1 MHTLS
6 TCPAPEIWQLLLAE
20 TCNEHQ
26 KAALLEHLDC
36 CVDCTEC
43 LGRQVAEWNFGVRT
57 GQATA
62 PGDSQTTRQIVA
74 QLAEVR
80 PEITHRLQAEEN
92 LARESPPEIPGL
104 SNFELVNQGGMGVVY
119 RAWETELNRP
129 VAVKLLSTVALASP
143 AARARARREAL
154 TLARLRH
161 ANIVQ
166 IYRSGEW
173 NGTPYLV
180 LEWMPGGSLQKL
192 LEQQGPLPEHQAA
205 TMARDLALALCET
218 HALAIVHRDLK
229 PDNVLLVPASKPGQ
243 PPLAKLADF
252 GLARPEGETSSKL
265 TETGMIVGTP
275 SYMAAEQTGLDTTL
289 GGVGPATDV
298 HGLGAILY
306 AMLTGQAPYEGKTS
320 LESLQRSAQGLVPAL
335 SLFCPRLSADLRTI
349 IEKCLRPVSSQ
360 RYRSAGELADDLNRY
375 LEGRPILARP
385 ISPLERIAKW
395 VRRQPAAAALVA
407 LLIVLAAGAFVRD
420 AYLLHKVSA
429 ALREKDEAFTKV
441 HDALVRE
448 QAAVEMAKTA
458 LEKRQQILTTVHD
471 EVVNRLM
478 RRGKALDP
486 SDLAFLLNVRAHY
499 QDWPLDPDPLA
510 AHKFRAQGLL
520 TLRQVFLNLHQ
531 YEEAYQTALLARSE
545 YDRAVKLAPADPEL
559 AKQRLQASIWVHD
572 SLIKTDRHAER
583 ESISRQLVEEA
594 EQLVKVDSSGRK
606 FLAYALINYATDL
619 LELKQLEASKES
631 AARALELYKQ
641 CVQDNPTDETLRRDE
656 IRANYQAVLCY
667 NPEGH
672 LPGSQVA
679 QYLILLKLTED
690 AVNALPTN
698 RLTFQYFQRV
708 ALVGLAGGYRELGQF
723 DQAMTAVN
731 RTLELCRS
739 VLNVPDDEQQDVAS
753 FLDGLIDCAIVKF
766 EICYTQGRFQ
776 EARADLE
783 DAVKMARLN
792 RDKEPAVFERSWTL
806 LRVMLRWVDFL
817 TIAQQPDDARRQ
829 LVEVLE
835 LTKQWDTEKDHARHV
850 HDLQSVTLTRLINLA
865 ENQEDHASAELW
877 IAEKLKIAKPEERP
891 ELLILQKKHSV
902 ALSERPAA
910 THVQP

>member
-1 MHTLS
+1 M
-6 TCPAPEIWQLLLAE
+6 
-20 TCNEHQ
+20 
-26 KAALLEHLDC
+26 
-36 CVDCTEC
+36 
-43 LGRQVAEWNFGVRT
+43 
-57 GQATA
+57 
-62 PGDSQTTRQIVA
+62 
-74 QLAEVR
+74 
-80 PEITHRLQAEEN
+80 
-92 LARESPPEIPGL
+92 
-104 SNFELVNQGGMGVVY
+104 
-119 RAWETELNRP
+119 
-129 VAVKLLSTVALASP
+129 
-143 AARARARREAL
+143 
-154 TLARLRH
+154 
-161 ANIVQ
+161 
-166 IYRSGEW
+166 
-173 NGTPYLV
+173 
-180 LEWMPGGSLQKL
+180 
-192 LEQQGPLPEHQAA
+192 
-205 TMARDLALALCET
+205 
-218 HALAIVHRDLK
+218 HRDLK

-559 AKQRLQASIWVHD
+559 AKPRLQASIWVHD

-766 EICYTQGRFQ
+766 EICYAQGRFQ

-806 LRVMLRWVDFL
+806 LRVMLRWADYL

-829 LVEVLE
+829 LVEVFE

-877 IAEKLKIAKPEERP
+877 IAEKLKIAQPEERP